1 MEIMKIYKALL
12 VIALV
17 SVIGIC
23 SLFYHFGHNDS
34 KALTDFSIAYKNYDR
49 AILDFSITVF
59 ASNPKGVPATDDLE
73 RNATGALVELN
84 TKASA
89 RISSLTRN
97 DAELMSITLEIAYL
111 SGKELDT
118 LKAYQRAVD
127 DKDID
132 LDKLAKEFGD
142 LTIKRQTNFAR
153 FQELAGL

>member
-1 MEIMKIYKALL
+1 
-12 VIALV
+12 
-17 SVIGIC
+17 
-23 SLFYHFGHNDS
+23 
-34 KALTDFSIAYKNYDR
+34 
-49 AILDFSITVF
+49 
-59 ASNPKGVPATDDLE
+59 
-73 RNATGALVELN
+73 
-84 TKASA
+84 
-89 RISSLTRN
+89 
-97 DAELMSITLEIAYL
+97 MSITLEIAYL